1 MPTQMMKSAE
11 AFIHPRDE
19 KGAQLRSRAASR
31 TGSGLWSGSSKS
43 GSLVSHMYGY
53 CCTVVVAAMGAV
65 VVVFSF
71 DVPIETSEGALLNL
85 EPAYTRDPLVN
96 VGSYYPLL
104 SIPAAYSKIV

>member
-53 CCTVVVAAMGAV
+53 VWTVVVAAKGAAEAFV
-65 VVVFSF
+65 VAFSLVVPRE
-71 DVPIETSEGALLNL
+71 VSEGALLNL
-85 EPAYTRDPLVN
+85 D
-96 VGSYYPLL
+96 G
-104 SIPAAYSKIV
+104 